1 MSVGI
6 ASYIS
11 IFAVIVPDPFGVARL
26 GSAGIM
32 GAGLDRDGL
41 GPGNVPSRKT
51 GLLIAS
57 GCTCER
63 EGDGIHLDRM
73 L

>member
-1 MSVGI
+1 VRVGI
-6 ASYIS
+6 AWYIS
-11 IFAVIVPDPFGVARL
+11 IFAVIVPDPFGVVRL

-41 GPGNVPSRKT
+41 GFGNVPSRKT
-51 GLLIAS
+51 GLLIVS

-63 EGDGIHLDRM
+63 EKVTAST
-73 L
+73 